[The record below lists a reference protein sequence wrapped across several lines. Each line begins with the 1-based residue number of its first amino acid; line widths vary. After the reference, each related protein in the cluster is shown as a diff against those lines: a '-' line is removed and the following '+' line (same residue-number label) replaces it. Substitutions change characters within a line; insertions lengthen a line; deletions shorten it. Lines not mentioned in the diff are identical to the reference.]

1 MPLHRL
7 VTRASYFRRRCARRR
22 AVHKSDLYGL
32 TRRLAEAKPT
42 APTNQNRSPWFPMQT
57 RPRRTQCGVGADDSF
72 VTNAECERTRI
83 PVAPLP
89 QADHGAHLAGAS
101 SRFLCLSFFAAAKK
115 VSAAPH
121 RGNANRPLTMQ
132 GKARKPEQGKARKP
146 EQGKAKAPGTLPKS
160 AAGNKPPFN
169 RRAPYCAATSPT
181 ATPQTAPDT
190 HWRNSQ
196 NAKTPTA

>member
-1 MPLHRL
+1 MHGL

-22 AVHKSDLYGL
+22 AVHKTDLYGL

-42 APTNQNRSPWFPMQT
+42 APTDLERSPWFPMQT

-72 VTNAECERTRI
+72 VTNAECARARI

-89 QADHGAHLAGAS
+89 QTNHGAHLAGAS

-121 RGNANRPLTMQ
+121 RGNANRPLTKQ
-132 GKARKPEQGKARKP
+132 GKAP
-146 EQGKAKAPGTLPKS
+146 APGTLT
-160 AAGNKPPFN
+160 NK
-169 RRAPYCAATSPT
+169 RRAGKKPNQRLRRPKNLKPKASYKRRSQPQPDNQSPSKKPHTPAQADSPQNTPETPY
-181 ATPQTAPDT
+181 
-190 HWRNSQ
+190 
-196 NAKTPTA
+196 